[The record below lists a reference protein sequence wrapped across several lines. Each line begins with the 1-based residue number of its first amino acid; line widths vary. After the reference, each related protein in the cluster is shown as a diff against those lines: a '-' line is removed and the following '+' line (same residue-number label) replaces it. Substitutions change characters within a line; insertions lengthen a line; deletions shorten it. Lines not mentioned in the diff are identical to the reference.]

1 MGPPIGLS
9 GRLDPHP
16 DNNLAENAIR
26 PFVLGCKNWLFIGT
40 PEGAE
45 ASTQL
50 YSLIETTKTNGCGPC
65 QPTCSI
71 Y

>member
-1 MGPPIGLS
+1 LAYLEDSILT
-9 GRLDPHP
+9 P

-26 PFVLGCKNWLFIGT
+26 LFVLGRKTWLFTGT

-50 YSLIETTKTNGCGPC
+50 YSLIETTKANGCGPY
-65 QPTCSI
+65 SLRA
-71 Y
+71 